1 MSAFEYQLAR
11 SARRK
16 TLSIVI
22 RRGQVKVMA
31 PSFLPA
37 ATIRQFVNDKSDW
50 VLQKLQNQQGWVE
63 QDKQAQKQ
71 FVDGEIFL
79 YQGFEYPL
87 LISNGSKSGVELVNG
102 RIFVS
107 LSNRVKTINKTTY
120 VQKLL
125 EDWYKQQLSDYLKHR
140 LVTLSQQMDVK
151 YTGVNIRFYKR
162 RWGSCSS
169 KGLLSFNYL
178 IMMAPTWVID
188 YVIVHELSHLIHL
201 NHSAQFWA
209 VVKRYCPDYKLAT
222 EWLKVNGVRLV
233 VAG

>member
-87 LISNGSKSGVELVNG
+87 LISNGSVRMVESRLLPRLMRDWESGRSG
-102 RIFVS
+102 
-107 LSNRVKTINKTTY
+107 
-120 VQKLL
+120 
-125 EDWYKQQLSDYLKHR
+125 WP
-140 LVTLSQQMDVK
+140 TLILMSAPHFL
-151 YTGVNIRFYKR
+151 NL
-162 RWGSCSS
+162 
-169 KGLLSFNYL
+169 GLPSTD
-178 IMMAPTWVID
+178 P
-188 YVIVHELSHLIHL
+188 
-201 NHSAQFWA
+201 
-209 VVKRYCPDYKLAT
+209 RYPADA
-222 EWLKVNGVRLV
+222 
-233 VAG
+233 A